1 MNTYKPIDASYLAQI
16 NVFVRA
22 KKAVRIQYSTDI
34 NEFITTVAIIK
45 NISEKEGATYMELS
59 SGEEVRL
66 DRIVRI
72 DDKPAPGYDTGYF
85 ACDI

>member
-1 MNTYKPIDASYLAQI
+1 MNTYKPVDTTYLAQI

-22 KKAVRIQYSTDI
+22 KKAVRIQYFTDI

-45 NISEKEGATYMELS
+45 NTFEKEGATYMDLS

-72 DDKPAPGYDTGYF
+72 EDKPAPGYDTGYF